1 MTHRHAVLLFCVVVT
16 VLVAPSIVAQETPTA
31 TATASTTNE
40 SDTGGMGTQVTAFV
54 QSSSAAAN
62 DSVENGM
69 WRARFDQA
77 NASQRARLVTN
88 RTGSL
93 EGRLAQLQERN
104 ESIRSQYE
112 DGSLP
117 ETAYVAQQSR
127 LSARITA
134 LQTAINDADAAAD
147 AAGVDD
153 SRLETLRRNASE
165 LRGPRVAAVARGLGG
180 GPPANAGPPS
190 NRTAGPPDRTGPP
203 GNQTGGPPNQAGPSG
218 NQTGGQPN
226 QAGPPD
232 NQTGP
237 PGNETD
243 VSGNGTDNSGSS
255 GSDAPNGTSDGNGAG
270 SGSGAGAGGG
280 SGGNSG
286 NNAGT
291 GSDSS
296 SGGGSGPGEGNGGG
310 PRNG

>member
-77 NASQRARLVTN
+77 NASQRARLVAN

-104 ESIRSQYE
+104 ESIRSRYE

-134 LQTAINDADAAAD
+134 LQTAINDTDAAAD

-203 GNQTGGPPNQAGPSG
+203 GNQTGPSG

-226 QAGPPD
+226 QTGPPD

>member
-165 LRGPRVAAVARGLGG
+165 LRGPQVAAVARGLGG
-180 GPPANAGPPS
+180 GPPANAGPPG

-203 GNQTGGPPNQAGPSG
+203 GNQTGPSG

-237 PGNETD
+237 SGNETG

>member
-134 LQTAINDADAAAD
+134 LQTAINDTDAAAD

-180 GPPANAGPPS
+180 GPPANAGLPG

-203 GNQTGGPPNQAGPSG
+203 GNQTGPSG

-237 PGNETD
+237 SGNETG

>member
-104 ESIRSQYE
+104 ESIRSRYE

-180 GPPANAGPPS
+180 GPPANAGLPG

-203 GNQTGGPPNQAGPSG
+203 GNQTGPSG

-237 PGNETD
+237 SGNETG